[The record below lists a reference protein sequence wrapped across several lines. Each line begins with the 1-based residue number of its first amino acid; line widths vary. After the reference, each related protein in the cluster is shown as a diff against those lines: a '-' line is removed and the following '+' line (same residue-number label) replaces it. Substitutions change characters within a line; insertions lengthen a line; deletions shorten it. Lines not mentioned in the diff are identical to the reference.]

1 MAAKTDIKT
10 WKFLKKDV
18 EVFLLEQGMK
28 EILLQEGRINID
40 GKEVGYGGAFLRLEL
55 HDARPSEPVIFYLDG
70 N

>member
-1 MAAKTDIKT
+1 MSAKNYIKT

-28 EILLQEGRINID
+28 EILLQGRFTKD
-40 GKEVGYGGAFLRLEL
+40 GREVGYGGAFLLLDL
-55 HDARPSEPVIFYLDG
+55 HDARPSESVILYLDG